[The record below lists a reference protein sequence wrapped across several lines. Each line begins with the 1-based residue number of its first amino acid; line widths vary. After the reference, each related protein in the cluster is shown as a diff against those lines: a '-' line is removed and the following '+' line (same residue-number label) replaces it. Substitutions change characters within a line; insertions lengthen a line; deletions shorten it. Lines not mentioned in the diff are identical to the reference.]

1 MWHVKAQLQKNI
13 ITIQITFST
22 WSRAIGAIL
31 TSALKSALNF
41 RQKNAKNLA
50 PQVATRLRR
59 AATFNV
65 QEHFFHFF
73 ISFFP
78 LSKVIGPWILG
89 RTDKGPPLTAT
100 ADAQHRLQSSSQPSL
115 FYKRV
120 NLDLT

>member
-13 ITIQITFST
+13 ITIEITFST

-41 RQKNAKNLA
+41 RQKIAKNLA

-65 QEHFFHFF
+65 QEHFSFLFH
-73 ISFFP
+73 FFP

-89 RTDKGPPLTAT
+89 RTDKGPPFTAT
-100 ADAQHRLQSSSQPSL
+100 ADAQHRLQSSSQRGPL
-115 FYKRV
+115 I
-120 NLDLT
+120 